1 MQNQRINNKYREYI
15 SMSYIISI
23 MLLNIVLLKLLFS
36 HQIDKIYLPMA
47 ILLIMLF
54 TLLLSNNILKKDFNL
69 KPLFKDYLYLNM
81 YIALINLTIYY
92 NITYDKDFIKV
103 FYLLPIILFSANYGK
118 KHGIY
123 ATICVSF
130 SLLLINYMN
139 GNYYVIDLDIVLMI
153 MLFWMAWL
161 IGGFVDIERKIR
173 DDLIK
178 TTIELKEANSELEKT
193 QELFKAN
200 FEESNVGMFIN
211 NLDGRIIK
219 VNNSFADMLGYKKD
233 YLIGKKINDLEVK
246 YDRKSRISKTINN
259 ELELLE
265 VNNQFYSNKGETI
278 WVNQNTTVVYN
289 KNKKPQYYL
298 NHVQNL
304 TEATIIKEKLLLQKE
319 ELEYSKVKSKF
330 FANLSHE
337 LKTPINLIFSA
348 LQIMKAKEREKRKGN
363 NKYLKIINQNCL
375 RLLRLVNNIID
386 LTKLDV
392 NSYEI
397 HLNNYDIVNI
407 ISKIISSTR
416 EYVDS
421 KQKSIHFDTSVEKLI
436 MACDPFSIE
445 RILLNL
451 ISNAVKF
458 SNKGD
463 IITISL
469 SKKNNNLIIKVADT
483 GIGIKPDKLAIIFDY
498 FRQVDDSFSR
508 RSEGSGIGLSL
519 VKSLVELHNGEIWV
533 ESKYGAGTIFYISLP
548 IKVLEN
554 TDEKDNY
561 QTSNYL
567 DKVSLEFSDI
577 YE

>member
-1 MQNQRINNKYREYI
+1 MQNQRLNNKYREYI
-15 SMSYIISI
+15 SISYILSN

-36 HQIDKIYLPMA
+36 YQIDKIYLPTV
-47 ILLIMLF
+47 ILLIMLL
-54 TLLLSNNILKKDFNL
+54 TLLLSNNILKKDFNS
-69 KPLFKDYLYLNM
+69 KPLFKDYLYLNI
-81 YIALINLTIYY
+81 YISLINLTIYY
-92 NITYDKDFIKV
+92 NITYDLNFIKV
-103 FYLLPIILFSANYGK
+103 FYVLPIILFSANYGK

-130 SLLLINYMN
+130 SLLLINYMKE
-139 GNYYVIDLDIVLMI
+139 NYYVFDLDIVLMI

-161 IGGFVDIERKIR
+161 IGGFVDIERKSR
-173 DDLIK
+173 NNLVK
-178 TTIELKEANSELEKT
+178 TTLELKEVNNELEKA
-193 QELFKAN
+193 QELFRAN

-211 NLDGRIIK
+211 NLDGSIIK

-233 YLIGKKINDLEVK
+233 YLIGKNINDLKVTDDK
-246 YDRKSRISKTINN
+246 NNDIVKTINSK
-259 ELELLE
+259 LELLK
-265 VNNQFYSNKGETI
+265 VNNKYYSNKGKTI
-278 WVNQNTTVVYN
+278 WVNQNSTIVYN
-289 KNKKPQYYL
+289 QNNKSQYYL
-298 NHVQNL
+298 NHIQNL
-304 TEATIIKEKLLLQKE
+304 TEAIIIKEKLQLQKE
-319 ELEYSKVKSKF
+319 ELEYNKIKSKF

-348 LQIMKAKEREKRKGN
+348 LQIMKAKEKGKAN
-363 NKYLKIINQNCL
+363 DRYLKIINQNCL

-386 LTKLDV
+386 LTKLDM

-397 HLNNYDIVNI
+397 NLNNYDIVNI
-407 ISKIISSTR
+407 IRQIISSTR
-416 EYVDS
+416 EYVES
-421 KQKSIHFDTSVEKLI
+421 KQKSIVFNISIEKQI

-458 SNKGD
+458 TNKGD

-469 SKKNNNLIIKVADT
+469 NKINNNLIIKVADT
-483 GIGIKPDKLAIIFDY
+483 GIGIKSEKLNIIFDY

-533 ESKYGAGTIFYISLP
+533 ESEYGEGTLFYISLP
-548 IKVLEN
+548 IIVLDN
-554 TDEKDNY
+554 FEKKNNY
-561 QTSNYL
+561 QTSSYL

-577 YE
+577 YD